1 MKYDVTNVIVWTV
14 ILVGCFL
21 NLVLSFCGVLYLIST
36 YL

>member
-1 MKYDVTNVIVWTV
+1 MKYDLTNVIVWTV
-14 ILVGCFL
+14 ILVGSFL